1 MRPCV
6 QVFVCVGIL
15 VAYVAGVPY
24 DSGAPFAVTLF
35 GRCVSWWR
43 IIFGI
48 GVLPALLQARQAQ
61 TPSCAM
67 DRPCA

>member
-1 MRPCV
+1 
-6 QVFVCVGIL
+6 VGIL

-48 GVLPALLQARQAQ
+48 GVLPAILQARRAQ
-61 TPSCAM
+61 TLGCALCRHICVM
-67 DRPCA
+67 T